1 MSKSLQAIR
10 GMNDILP
17 EQTPAWRYLERTFA
31 GLLDGYGYSEIRL
44 PILEFTELFARG
56 IGEGTDVVDKEMYTF
71 LDRNGESLTM
81 RPEGTAGCVRAVL
94 EHGLSGGGQVQK
106 LWYTGPMFRYEKPQK
121 GRYRQFHQIGVEV
134 FNLPGPDIDA
144 ELIILTWRLWQK
156 LGMADAVTLQ
166 LNTLGSSEARAR
178 YREALVAYL
187 QERFEQLD
195 EDSQRRMTT
204 NPLRILDS
212 KVESTQALLVGA
224 PTLHDYLDEESI
236 AHFEGLKARLDAV
249 GLRYE
254 INQKLVRGLDYYC
267 RTAFEWVTDK
277 LGAQGTVCGG
287 GRYDGLV
294 SQFGGKPTPGV
305 GFAMGVERLVLLL
318 ETLGVIPAE
327 LNRPADLYVCAF
339 GEPAELA
346 ALTLAEQLR
355 SAIPGIRLL
364 VNAGAGSFKSQFKK
378 ADKSGARFALIL
390 GEDEVAN
397 RVVGFK
403 PCVTRASNK
412 ALPGM
417 LCPSTW
423 QPVWHRLENIKNR
436 SDWGDIA
443 YRRRRP
449 GADQGLVAAQRQA
462 PGHRRHPRA
471 GSGIRLAGLAE
482 VPDQPGAGRLDR
494 LPATDRNRA
503 ESGRPAGS
511 GEGGGAGRQAEERVR
526 RHPLCPVRQPVRGQ
540 GRGRQRQAG

>member
-224 PTLHDYLDEESI
+224 PTLHHYLDEESI

-403 PCVTRASNK
+403 PLRDEGEQQSIAWD
-412 ALPGM
+412 ALPEH
-417 LCPSTW
+417 LAAC
-423 QPVWHRLENIKNR
+423 LE
-436 SDWGDIA
+436 
-443 YRRRRP
+443 
-449 GADQGLVAAQRQA
+449 QA
-462 PGHRRHPRA
+462 
-471 GSGIRLAGLAE
+471 
-482 VPDQPGAGRLDR
+482 
-494 LPATDRNRA
+494 
-503 ESGRPAGS
+503 
-511 GEGGGAGRQAEERVR
+511 
-526 RHPLCPVRQPVRGQ
+526 
-540 GRGRQRQAG
+540 

>member
-17 EQTPAWRYLERTFA
+17 DQTPVWRYLENTFA
-31 GLLDGYGYSEIRL
+31 GLLEEYGYSEIRL
-44 PILEFTELFARG
+44 PIMEFTELFARG

-71 LDRNGESLTM
+71 LDRNEESLTL
-81 RPEGTAGCVRAVL
+81 RPEGTAGTVRAML
-94 EHGLSGGGQVQK
+94 EHGLTGGGQVQK

-318 ETLGVIPAE
+318 ETLGVVPAE
-327 LNRPADLYVCAF
+327 LKRPADIYVCAF

-346 ALTLAEQLR
+346 ALGLAEKLR
-355 SAIPGIRLL
+355 DAVPGIRLL
-364 VNAGAGSFKSQFKK
+364 LNAGAGSFKSQFKK
-378 ADKSGARFALIL
+378 ADKSGAQFALIL
-390 GEDEVAN
+390 GDDELAA

-403 PCVTRASNK
+403 PLRGEGEQQNIAWE
-412 ALPGM
+412 ALPEH
-417 LCPSTW
+417 L
-423 QPVWHRLENIKNR
+423 
-436 SDWGDIA
+436 
-443 YRRRRP
+443 
-449 GADQGLVAAQRQA
+449 AACIQRA
-462 PGHRRHPRA
+462 
-471 GSGIRLAGLAE
+471 
-482 VPDQPGAGRLDR
+482 
-494 LPATDRNRA
+494 
-503 ESGRPAGS
+503 
-511 GEGGGAGRQAEERVR
+511 
-526 RHPLCPVRQPVRGQ
+526 
-540 GRGRQRQAG
+540 

>member
-17 EQTPAWRYLERTFA
+17 DQTPAWRYLERTFA
-31 GLLDGYGYSEIRL
+31 GLLDNYGYSEIRL

-178 YREALVAYL
+178 YRDDLVAYL

-224 PTLHDYLDEESI
+224 PSLHDYLDEESI

-318 ETLGVIPAE
+318 ETLGVVPAE

-346 ALTLAEQLR
+346 ALTLAEKLR
-355 SAIPGIRLL
+355 EAIPGLRLL

-378 ADKSGARFALIL
+378 ADKSGAQFAMIL
-390 GEDEVAN
+390 GDDELAN

-403 PCVTRASNK
+403 PLRGEGEQQNIAWD
-412 ALPGM
+412 ALPEH
-417 LCPSTW
+417 L
-423 QPVWHRLENIKNR
+423 
-436 SDWGDIA
+436 
-443 YRRRRP
+443 
-449 GADQGLVAAQRQA
+449 AACLKQA
-462 PGHRRHPRA
+462 
-471 GSGIRLAGLAE
+471 
-482 VPDQPGAGRLDR
+482 
-494 LPATDRNRA
+494 
-503 ESGRPAGS
+503 
-511 GEGGGAGRQAEERVR
+511 
-526 RHPLCPVRQPVRGQ
+526 
-540 GRGRQRQAG
+540 

>member
-1 MSKSLQAIR
+1 
-10 GMNDILP
+10 MNDILP
-17 EQTPAWRYLERTFA
+17 DQTPVWRYLENTFA
-31 GLLDGYGYSEIRL
+31 GLLEEYGYSEIRL
-44 PILEFTELFARG
+44 PIMEFTELFARG

-71 LDRNGESLTM
+71 LDRNEESLTL
-81 RPEGTAGCVRAVL
+81 RPEGTAGTVRAML
-94 EHGLSGGGQVQK
+94 EHGLTGGGQVQK

-294 SQFGGKPTPGV
+294 GQFGGKPTPGV

-318 ETLGVIPAE
+318 ETLGVVPAE
-327 LNRPADLYVCAF
+327 LKRPADVYVCAF

-346 ALTLAEQLR
+346 ALGLAEKLR
-355 SAIPGIRLL
+355 DAVPGIRLL
-364 VNAGAGSFKSQFKK
+364 LNAGAGSFKSQFKK
-378 ADKSGARFALIL
+378 ADKSGAQFALIL
-390 GEDEVAN
+390 GDDELAA

-403 PCVTRASNK
+403 PLRGEGEQQNIAWE
-412 ALPGM
+412 ALPEH
-417 LCPSTW
+417 L
-423 QPVWHRLENIKNR
+423 
-436 SDWGDIA
+436 
-443 YRRRRP
+443 
-449 GADQGLVAAQRQA
+449 AACIQRA
-462 PGHRRHPRA
+462 
-471 GSGIRLAGLAE
+471 
-482 VPDQPGAGRLDR
+482 
-494 LPATDRNRA
+494 
-503 ESGRPAGS
+503 
-511 GEGGGAGRQAEERVR
+511 
-526 RHPLCPVRQPVRGQ
+526 
-540 GRGRQRQAG
+540 

>member
-31 GLLDGYGYSEIRL
+31 CLLDGYGYSEIRL

-403 PCVTRASNK
+403 PLRDEGEQQSIAWD
-412 ALPGM
+412 ALPEH
-417 LCPSTW
+417 L
-423 QPVWHRLENIKNR
+423 
-436 SDWGDIA
+436 
-443 YRRRRP
+443 
-449 GADQGLVAAQRQA
+449 AACLAQA
-462 PGHRRHPRA
+462 
-471 GSGIRLAGLAE
+471 
-482 VPDQPGAGRLDR
+482 
-494 LPATDRNRA
+494 
-503 ESGRPAGS
+503 
-511 GEGGGAGRQAEERVR
+511 
-526 RHPLCPVRQPVRGQ
+526 
-540 GRGRQRQAG
+540 

>member
-166 LNTLGSSEARAR
+166 LNTLGSSEACAR

-403 PCVTRASNK
+403 PLRDEGEQQSIAWD
-412 ALPGM
+412 ALPEH
-417 LCPSTW
+417 L
-423 QPVWHRLENIKNR
+423 
-436 SDWGDIA
+436 
-443 YRRRRP
+443 
-449 GADQGLVAAQRQA
+449 AACLAQA
-462 PGHRRHPRA
+462 
-471 GSGIRLAGLAE
+471 
-482 VPDQPGAGRLDR
+482 
-494 LPATDRNRA
+494 
-503 ESGRPAGS
+503 
-511 GEGGGAGRQAEERVR
+511 
-526 RHPLCPVRQPVRGQ
+526 
-540 GRGRQRQAG
+540 

>member
-17 EQTPAWRYLERTFA
+17 DQTPAWRYLERTFA
-31 GLLDGYGYSEIRL
+31 DLLDAYGYSEIRM

-178 YREALVAYL
+178 FREDLVAYL
-187 QERFEQLD
+187 QERFDQLD

-224 PTLHDYLDEESI
+224 PSLHDYLDEESI

-267 RTAFEWVTDK
+267 RTAFEWVTDR

-318 ETLGVIPAE
+318 ETLGVVPAE

-355 SAIPGIRLL
+355 SAIPGLRLL

-378 ADKSGARFALIL
+378 ADKSGAQFAMIL
-390 GEDEVAN
+390 GDDELAN

-403 PCVTRASNK
+403 PLRGEGEQQNIAWD
-412 ALPGM
+412 ALPEH
-417 LCPSTW
+417 L
-423 QPVWHRLENIKNR
+423 
-436 SDWGDIA
+436 
-443 YRRRRP
+443 
-449 GADQGLVAAQRQA
+449 AACLQQA
-462 PGHRRHPRA
+462 
-471 GSGIRLAGLAE
+471 
-482 VPDQPGAGRLDR
+482 
-494 LPATDRNRA
+494 
-503 ESGRPAGS
+503 
-511 GEGGGAGRQAEERVR
+511 
-526 RHPLCPVRQPVRGQ
+526 
-540 GRGRQRQAG
+540 